1 MAKEKEQKEALVRT
15 VKIPVEVT
23 VVSTG
28 NETSVLLRAQVTDDV
43 GRVWDSN
50 SYGKGKD
57 LKTALGD
64 FHAEIARNPIKFS
77 TLVERAVKGTGPIE
91 SSPVDANRTIQLSS
105 TQESEIL
112 KGKALQDLMK
122 ANGIKIT
129 FPFGS
134 TMEQRNLLVREAIAA
149 KGTKKEAF

>member
-112 KGKALQDLMK
+112 ISGIRKLLPADKLETV
-122 ANGIKIT
+122 IKIM
-129 FPFGS
+129 PVAG
-134 TMEQRNLLVREAIAA
+134 EENEN
-149 KGTKKEAF
+149 GPDN